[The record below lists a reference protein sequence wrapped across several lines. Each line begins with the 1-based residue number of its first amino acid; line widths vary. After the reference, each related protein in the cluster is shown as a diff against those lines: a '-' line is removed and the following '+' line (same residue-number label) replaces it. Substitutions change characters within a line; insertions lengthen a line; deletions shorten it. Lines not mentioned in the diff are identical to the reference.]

1 MDERELTAAAFWKG
15 RRVFVTGHTGFK
27 GSWLTRWL
35 TMLGAS
41 VSGYAWDRDELKL
54 FPLIGDGPGVRTVW
68 ADVRNRQRLD
78 AALREAAPEVVF
90 HLAAQPLV
98 RTSYQFPADTFE
110 VNVMGTVNLLEA
122 VASAVDSGIAVKS
135 VVNVT
140 TDKCYDNR
148 EWIWG
153 YRETDPLG
161 GYDPYSSSKACSEL
175 VTQAYRNSYFHPAR
189 YGEHGVAVATA
200 RAGNVIGGGDD
211 SLDRLVPDCLRA
223 FAAGKRPLLRSPGA
237 TRPWQHVLEPLG
249 GYLLLAQKL
258 VQEGAE
264 YAAAWNFGPGEQS
277 VHSVEKV
284 AVRLAAL
291 WGEGAGV
298 EKTAASGLHEAG
310 ELQLDST
317 KARRLLDWRSRWSV
331 EQALE
336 KTVEWHRALAA
347 GKDMQQF
354 SERQI
359 REYMTENQQE
369 GNNDNYQ
376 SMHDCA
382 Q

>member
-1 MDERELTAAAFWKG
+1 MDENELTTAEFWKG

-54 FPLIGDGPGVRTVW
+54 FPLIGDGPGVHTVW

-122 VASAVDSGIAVKS
+122 VASAVESGISVKA

-189 YGEHGVAVATA
+189 YAEHGVAIATA

-223 FAAGKRPLLRSPGA
+223 FAAGKRPLLRNPGS

-249 GYLLLAQKL
+249 GYLLLAEKL
-258 VQEGAE
+258 ARGGAE
-264 YAAAWNFGPGEQS
+264 YAAAWNFGPGEQN

-284 AVRLAAL
+284 AVRLAEL

-298 EKTAASGLHEAG
+298 EKLAASGLHEAG

-331 EQALE
+331 EQALQ

-347 GKDMQQF
+347 GEDM
-354 SERQI
+354 RQI
-359 REYMTENQQE
+359 SEQQIHEYMTENLQE

>member
-1 MDERELTAAAFWKG
+1 MTTAEFWKG

-27 GSWLTRWL
+27 GSWLTKWL
-35 TMLGAS
+35 TMLGAR
-41 VSGYAWDRDELKL
+41 VSGYAWDRDEHKL
-54 FPLIGDGPGVRTVW
+54 FPLIGAAPEVDTVW
-68 ADVRNRQRLD
+68 GDVRNRQRLD

-122 VASAVDSGIAVKS
+122 VASAVDSGTPVRA

-189 YGEHGVAVATA
+189 YAEHGVAVATA
-200 RAGNVIGGGDD
+200 RAGNVVGGGDD
-211 SLDRLVPDCLRA
+211 SLDRLVPDCLRS
-223 FAAGKRPLLRSPGA
+223 FAAGLRPLLRSPGA
-237 TRPWQHVLEPLG
+237 TRPWQHVLEPLS
-249 GYLLLAQKL
+249 GYLLLSEKL
-258 VQEGAE
+258 VQKGAE
-264 YAAAWNFGPGEQS
+264 YAAAWNFGPEEQS

-298 EKTAASGLHEAG
+298 DIAGISGLHEAG

-317 KARRLLDWRSRWSV
+317 KARRLLGWRSRWSV
-331 EQALE
+331 EQALQ
-336 KTVEWHRALAA
+336 KTVDWQRALDA
-347 GKDMQQF
+347 GQDMRDI
-354 SERQI
+354 SEQQI
-359 REYMTENQQE
+359 REYMTQNL
-369 GNNDNYQ
+369 
-376 SMHDCA
+376 
-382 Q
+382 

>member
-1 MDERELTAAAFWKG
+1 MDENAMIPAEFWKG

-41 VSGYAWDRDELKL
+41 VSGYAWDRDEHKL
-54 FPLIGDGPGVRTVW
+54 FPLIGAAPEVHTVW
-68 ADVRNRQRLD
+68 GDVRNRQRLD

-122 VASAVDSGIAVKS
+122 VASAVDSGISVKA

-175 VTQAYRNSYFHPAR
+175 VTQAYRNSYFHPVR
-189 YGEHGVAVATA
+189 YAEHGVAIATA

-249 GYLLLAQKL
+249 GYLLLAEKL
-258 VQEGAE
+258 VQGGAE

-277 VHSVEKV
+277 VHSVQKV
-284 AVRLAAL
+284 ATRLAEL
-291 WGEGAGV
+291 WGEGACV
-298 EKTAASGLHEAG
+298 DIVNSPVLHEAG

-317 KARRLLDWRSRWSV
+317 KARRLLDWRSRWTV
-331 EQALE
+331 EQALQ
-336 KTVEWHRALAA
+336 KTVDWQRALDAEQ
-347 GKDMQQF
+347 DMRRI
-354 SERQI
+354 SEQQI
-359 REYMTENQQE
+359 REYMTVNL
-369 GNNDNYQ
+369 
-376 SMHDCA
+376 
-382 Q
+382 

>member
-1 MDERELTAAAFWKG
+1 MDERELTGAAFWKG
-15 RRVFVTGHTGFK
+15 RHVFVTGHTGFK
-27 GSWLTRWL
+27 GSWITKWL

-41 VSGYAWDRDELKL
+41 VSGYAWDRDEPKL
-54 FPLIGDGPGVRTVW
+54 FPLIGAAPEVHTVW
-68 ADVRNRQRLD
+68 GDVRNRQRLD

-122 VASAVDSGIAVKS
+122 VASAVDSGISVKA

-189 YGEHGVAVATA
+189 YAEHGVAVATA

-211 SLDRLVPDCLRA
+211 SLDRLVPDCLRS
-223 FAAGKRPLLRSPGA
+223 FAAGLRPLLRNPAA
-237 TRPWQHVLEPLG
+237 TRPWQHVLEPLS
-249 GYLLLAQKL
+249 GYLLLAEKL
-258 VQEGAE
+258 VQEGRSMPP
-264 YAAAWNFGPGEQS
+264 PGIS
-277 VHSVEKV
+277 
-284 AVRLAAL
+284 
-291 WGEGAGV
+291 
-298 EKTAASGLHEAG
+298 
-310 ELQLDST
+310 
-317 KARRLLDWRSRWSV
+317 ARRSRASIVSRRWPSVLQRSGER
-331 EQALE
+331 EQALISLVSPDCMRLVNCSL
-336 KTVEWHRALAA
+336 TVPRPAVCWAGAPAGVLSRLCRRRWIGTKRWMQGRICGTSASSRLAN
-347 GKDMQQF
+347 
-354 SERQI
+354 I
-359 REYMTENQQE
+359 
-369 GNNDNYQ
+369 
-376 SMHDCA
+376 
-382 Q
+382 